1 MSKRF
6 ECLLVKLQLKNNS
19 VIYYIETIE
28 HGELHG
34 NLFKLIKTFLL
45 IKHINVCWF

>member
-6 ECLLVKLQLKNNS
+6 ECLLVKLQQKNNL

-34 NLFKLIKTFLL
+34 ESL
-45 IKHINVCWF
+45 